1 MKHLNLGVCVQC
13 LRLIGA
19 QPQSKQDPFRSWS
32 NRIRYPATALDPNRD
47 FGRLDHPSAAAT
59 ALLWNNARARPA
71 RLFSNPNKATPTMNT
86 PYSDQTVRTKEQEAD
101 AGDRRTL
108 ESVSTPIGTFAGSED
123 RIVRIRKGQIVS
135 ADTGGQGGGQN

>member
-1 MKHLNLGVCVQC
+1 MKLLNLGLCVQC

-19 QPQSKQDPFRSWS
+19 QPQSKQDPFRPWS

-71 RLFSNPNKATPTMNT
+71 RLFFKPKQGNT
-86 PYSDQTVRTKEQEAD
+86 NHEYT
-101 AGDRRTL
+101 
-108 ESVSTPIGTFAGSED
+108 I
-123 RIVRIRKGQIVS
+123 
-135 ADTGGQGGGQN
+135 